1 MNTQKQR
8 TIMKSFVISQ
18 FGYCPITQF
27 AIFKLLSYC
36 FEEIIGFKVKVSFA
50 RRPVSRLMKP
60 GDVTH
65 EF

>member
-1 MNTQKQR
+1 
-8 TIMKSFVISQ
+8 MKSFVISQ